1 MLSFKIKPNSPIL
14 LLCLLVVV
22 LLSGCSRRKAT
33 LDQSKKA
40 LKAFDYEM
48 IQITKRLADTEA
60 FEALMLIRRLP
71 GIQLPFITSNDTIA
85 GSGLS
90 TFNMKRANGVYE
102 YHSTDSLPEKI
113 SDSDSL
119 IILYKNPKNQSKS
132 YKLIVKS
139 FHETLTDLGMVFP
152 DNLDAEIYQ
161 NNHSIGKIT
170 LHTKFKH
177 GIPATSD
184 FIVDAGRIKAEIQM
198 TTTFRRKKSN
208 IELKFKLSEAG
219 RLLIKAGIKSDVK
232 KTLSNS
238 LAYDAKNI
246 ELEVFP
252 IKVEMTSG
260 FCFSDKISE
269 NFFNDFNKNT
279 KITLSD
285 EEGFELGQVKLA
297 QAPGRS
303 RVNLIM
309 YYNDGSTE
317 NLEDLL
323 FSVRKI
329 LNMKT
334 TMPH

>member
-1 MLSFKIKPNSPIL
+1 MLSLKIKPNSPIL

-139 FHETLTDLGMVFP
+139 FHETLT
-152 DNLDAEIYQ
+152 EIWELF
-161 NNHSIGKIT
+161 SPT
-170 LHTKFKH
+170 TWMLKF
-177 GIPATSD
+177 I
-184 FIVDAGRIKAEIQM
+184 R
-198 TTTFRRKKSN
+198 TTTQSGKSHFIPNLSMGFRQHL
-208 IELKFKLSEAG
+208 I
-219 RLLIKAGIKSDVK
+219 LL
-232 KTLSNS
+232 LM
-238 LAYDAKNI
+238 
-246 ELEVFP
+246 P
-252 IKVEMTSG
+252 
-260 FCFSDKISE
+260 
-269 NFFNDFNKNT
+269 
-279 KITLSD
+279 
-285 EEGFELGQVKLA
+285 EE
-297 QAPGRS
+297 
-303 RVNLIM
+303 
-309 YYNDGSTE
+309 
-317 NLEDLL
+317 
-323 FSVRKI
+323 
-329 LNMKT
+329 
-334 TMPH
+334 